1 MSEQHIPR
9 GDALAWVG
17 GSDAPEKSV
26 LNIGFMALSDSA
38 SVIVAATQGFAE
50 KYGLSLKLQRQ
61 ASWAGLRDRLLSG
74 ELDAA
79 HSLYGLIYGVQL
91 GLGSAAIPTWRC
103 SWG

>member
-38 SVIVAATQGFAE
+38 
-50 KYGLSLKLQRQ
+50 
-61 ASWAGLRDRLLSG
+61 
-74 ELDAA
+74 
-79 HSLYGLIYGVQL
+79 
-91 GLGSAAIPTWRC
+91 
-103 SWG
+103 